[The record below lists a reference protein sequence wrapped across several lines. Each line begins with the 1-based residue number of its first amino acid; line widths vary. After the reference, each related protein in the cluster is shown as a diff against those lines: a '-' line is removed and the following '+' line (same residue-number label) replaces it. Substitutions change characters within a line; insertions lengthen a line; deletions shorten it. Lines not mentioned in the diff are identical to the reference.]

1 MRDEG
6 MGTGGT
12 VIACLFAFLIGAVI
26 GIITTFTHRQFAAV
40 RPHRRDRSS
49 SRRSSS
55 ASGSSSRA
63 DHRRRPRPW
72 EWSPRSGC
80 SRSRRPADRCVIADE
95 VLGYIWVIVPTLIGA
110 VVVAWPRA
118 RVRKRTE

>member
-12 VIACLFAFLIGAVI
+12 VIACVFAFLIGVAT
-26 GIITTFTHRQFAAV
+26 GIITTFTHRQFAPFGIIIGIVVVTALIV
-40 RPHRRDRSS
+40 GFRLVFE
-49 SRRSSS
+49 SRIITASAALGVVAAIGLLALPT
-55 ASGSSSRA
+55 ASGSV
-63 DHRRRPRPW
+63 
-72 EWSPRSGC
+72 
-80 SRSRRPADRCVIADE
+80 VIADG

-118 RVRKRTE
+118 RVRATE

>member
-12 VIACLFAFLIGAVI
+12 VIACLFAFLIGAAT
-26 GIITTFTHRQFAAV
+26 GIITTFTHRQFAPFGVIIGIVVVTALIV
-40 RPHRRDRSS
+40 GFRLVFE
-49 SRRSSS
+49 SRIITASAALGVVAAIGLLALPT
-55 ASGSSSRA
+55 ASGSV
-63 DHRRRPRPW
+63 
-72 EWSPRSGC
+72 
-80 SRSRRPADRCVIADE
+80 VIADG

-118 RVRKRTE
+118 RVRATE